1 MTNIGP
7 AAYHLHQQP
16 GHLGHGYGS
25 LAHGPSFPPSF
36 PTQQYSQPQYSA
48 QQQQAPPPNTYQ
60 QFQQQNFSYG
70 NFQPQS
76 NASLALA
83 TSSSKCENEW
93 HTIFQ
98 SCNPSYHCSCIAPAC
113 HTCQKRHADRTGYSS
128 SSTNLYFR
136 ALQPACLFDEYTPSN
151 VPTWTDLPP
160 RAWSPAAAKYGSTC
174 PTLPESYDATATSN
188 GQRSPG
194 ATSTA
199 SERRS
204 ESEPSLAV
212 YKLAITTVSC
222 TRESTCYCSSRYQY
236 PPTARSGIT
245 PGARESRRTIGSD
258 TTLTGQGFRHISNV
272 GYGPIQPSKP
282 EPS

>member
-48 QQQQAPPPNTYQ
+48 QQQQAPPPHTYQ

-93 HTIFQ
+93 NTTFQ
-98 SCNPSYHCSCIAPAC
+98 TCNPSYNC
-113 HTCQKRHADRTGYSS
+113 
-128 SSTNLYFR
+128 
-136 ALQPACLFDEYTPSN
+136 
-151 VPTWTDLPP
+151 
-160 RAWSPAAAKYGSTC
+160 
-174 PTLPESYDATATSN
+174 
-188 GQRSPG
+188 
-194 ATSTA
+194 
-199 SERRS
+199 
-204 ESEPSLAV
+204 
-212 YKLAITTVSC
+212 
-222 TRESTCYCSSRYQY
+222 
-236 PPTARSGIT
+236 
-245 PGARESRRTIGSD
+245 
-258 TTLTGQGFRHISNV
+258 
-272 GYGPIQPSKP
+272 
-282 EPS
+282 